1 MKKTKRKGLTTQRVG
16 TGIIIT
22 CAVLLA
28 GLITLTVFFAIDV
41 AKYDKVFGT
50 VGLERDD
57 KGRRAVTILYVVEGE
72 AHLEPI
78 DRAPRNWNDEQL
90 VEIEYLRD
98 DSSKIRVPVS
108 VLPIVLG
115 YFILAGILAAGIL
128 IRLGKLFSKETP
140 E

>member
-1 MKKTKRKGLTTQRVG
+1 MKKTRRKGLTTRQVG
-16 TGIIIT
+16 TVIIVA
-22 CAVLLA
+22 CAALLV

-41 AKYDKVFGT
+41 AKYGKVFGT

-57 KGRRAVTILYVVEGE
+57 KGHREVTILYVVEGE

-78 DRAPRNWNDEQL
+78 DHAPRNWNDEQL
-90 VEIEYLRD
+90 VEIEYLKD
-98 DSSKIRVPVS
+98 DSLKIRVPVS

-115 YFILAGILAAGIL
+115 YIILVGILAAGIL